1 MLHYPEIQARV
12 HEEIDKV
19 TNLAYLEYRI
29 KQLIFNIFH
38 LYLLDPSA
46 KNS

>member
-19 TNLAYLEYRI
+19 TNLPYLEYRI
-29 KQLIFNIFH
+29 KLLIFNLFT
-38 LYLLDPSA
+38 YLLDPNA
-46 KNS
+46 KK